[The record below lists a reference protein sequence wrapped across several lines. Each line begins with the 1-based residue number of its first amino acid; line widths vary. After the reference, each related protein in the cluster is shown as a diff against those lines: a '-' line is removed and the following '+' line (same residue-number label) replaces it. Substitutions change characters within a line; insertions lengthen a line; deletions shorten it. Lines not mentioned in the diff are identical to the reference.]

1 MYVSSFVNFVV
12 HPWIV
17 KGGVI
22 KDDDDD
28 VINVFGST
36 LTNCIRPP
44 NKLSISRARSY
55 KG

>member
-22 KDDDDD
+22 KDDDD
-28 VINVFGST
+28 VIDVFGST
-36 LTNCIRPP
+36 LTNRIRPP
-44 NKLSISRARSY
+44 NKLSILRARSY